1 MHTALQIGIP
11 FATAGVGFVVG
22 VFVGEAEG
30 GDINIAPAIYA
41 PIGAAVGALVG
52 VIITAVVL

>member
-1 MHTALQIGIP
+1 
-11 FATAGVGFVVG
+11 
-22 VFVGEAEG
+22 VGEAEG